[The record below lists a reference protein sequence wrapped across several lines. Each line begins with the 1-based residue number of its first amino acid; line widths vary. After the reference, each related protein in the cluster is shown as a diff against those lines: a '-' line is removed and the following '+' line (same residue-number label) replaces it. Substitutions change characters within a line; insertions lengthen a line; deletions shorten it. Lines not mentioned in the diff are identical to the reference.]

1 MKYNPLSESLGTK
14 VYSKKKKKNYIQ
26 IHLLMGSDAH
36 TVFPA
41 SFKRLVR
48 MLSDV
53 AQGASI
59 YLNIY

>member
-1 MKYNPLSESLGTK
+1 
-14 VYSKKKKKNYIQ
+14 
-26 IHLLMGSDAH
+26 MGSDAH